1 MKQQKFPLAIY
12 QKPTLTE
19 VFFIILLVSMI
30 FIPFIYGV
38 HNKQPVYLLLS
49 IVGLIC
55 FKIFNTIT
63 KNKFLPS
70 GIIQKDISISFSENG
85 LEINQNQENILHK
98 WSNLEKVEIS
108 ICAYDGRMY
117 GRQKSYYG
125 FENTVKFI
133 ENGQKTKYRFYI
145 ENVDQFKLLKEQFHK
160 IILPLLN
167 QYQNLKEESYW
178 QAQLNFARN
187 HNNINNDNDY
197 L

>member
-19 VFFIILLVSMI
+19 VFFIIILVSMI

-108 ICAYDGRMY
+108 IYAYDGRMY

-133 ENGQKTKYRFYI
+133 ENGQKIKYRFYI
-145 ENVDQFKLLKEQFHK
+145 ENADQFKLLKEQFHK

-178 QAQLNFARN
+178 QAQLNFAKN

>member
-19 VFFIILLVSMI
+19 VFFIIILVSMI

-108 ICAYDGRMY
+108 IYAYDGRMY

-133 ENGQKTKYRFYI
+133 ENGQKIKYRFYI

>member
-19 VFFIILLVSMI
+19 VFFIIILVSMI

-49 IVGLIC
+49 IVGIIC

-70 GIIQKDISISFSENG
+70 GIIQKDISISFSEDG

-108 ICAYDGRMY
+108 IYAYDGRMY

-133 ENGQKTKYRFYI
+133 ENGQKIKYRFYI
-145 ENVDQFKLLKEQFHK
+145 ENADQFKLLKEQFHK